1 MKKCQYKSPYCKI
14 FFMQLQD
21 IITNSSTDEDVD
33 DLGSWNDNWFANKNG

>member
-14 FFMQLQD
+14 FFMQERD
-21 IITNSSTDEDVD
+21 VITLSIDEDVD